1 MIKLYVKYFIAISLS
16 LLFILYFLSGNNWE
30 YKRDLAIKANS
41 YIEGLKIVSKKNG
54 VDLWVMTAAR
64 ADLARDE
71 TLADMNSVAMEI
83 PREGITINA
92 NSGLY
97 NMNTK
102 ELALK
107 DNIKIHTKSYTV
119 SAKNLA
125 WNPDKETL
133 TSHDAVLVTGNKFRL
148 EGEGLTA
155 TQDNK
160 VTLKKNVKATFY

>member
-16 LLFILYFLSGNNWE
+16 LIVLLYFLYGNNRD
-30 YKRDLAIKANS
+30 YKRDISIKANS

-54 VDLWVMTAAR
+54 VDLWILAAAR
-64 ADLARDE
+64 ADLTKDD
-71 TLADMNSVAMEI
+71 TIADMNSVTMEI
-83 PREGITINA
+83 PRESITIGANA
-92 NSGLY
+92 GLY

-102 ELALK
+102 ELTLK
-107 DNIKIHTKSYTV
+107 DNIKIHTKNYTV

-133 TSHDAVLVTGNKFRL
+133 TSHDAVLITGNKFRL
-148 EGEGLTA
+148 EGEGLAA